1 MSLPPRKQ
9 ELVLR
14 QAMPEVRELREALP
28 EMSQAPITGIGM
40 VASRGSAPQG
50 YEVILNSDDNVEA
63 DLWKDK
69 MFKSKTKRYLCVTR
83 KGHGDNVV
91 VDMKLV
97 GEKETLPVGFMAVQ
111 DTLDTK
117 EPALQKKRLCVKLIP
132 RDSTEVAVCDVKV
145 NGRARQPPPH
155 YTFIGELNSMGLWF
169 KLGRVPKSPFRMV
182 RGPSAPQ
189 LPTPAPSPRPK
200 MPPRQD
206 SAPLPALP
214 SRFDARLDTSYQSQ
228 AIYTS
233 AMSAMEGVP
242 FVLHERYATDSN
254 NLRQYEIPHIQ
265 LKSFKEIESEYDYD
279 FLTERSAAAA
289 ARKPPA
295 MS

>member
-1 MSLPPRKQ
+1 
-9 ELVLR
+9 
-14 QAMPEVRELREALP
+14 MPEVRELREALP

-50 YEVILNSDDNVEA
+50 YEILNSDDNVEA

-189 LPTPAPSPRPK
+189 LPTPTPSPRPK

-206 SAPLPALP
+206 SAPLPVLP

-254 NLRQYEIPHIQ
+254 NYEIPHIQ

-289 ARKPPA
+289 RKPPA

>member
-1 MSLPPRKQ
+1 RQTGFCSNVSCH

-83 KGHGDNVV
+83 KSTFQRNNGHGDNVV

-111 DTLDTK
+111 DTLDTRHRAE

-169 KLGRVPKSPFRMV
+169 KLGRVPKSPYRMV

-189 LPTPAPSPRPK
+189 LPTPTPSPRPK
-200 MPPRQD
+200 MPPR
-206 SAPLPALP
+206 
-214 SRFDARLDTSYQSQ
+214 Y
-228 AIYTS
+228 
-233 AMSAMEGVP
+233 V
-242 FVLHERYATDSN
+242 
-254 NLRQYEIPHIQ
+254 
-265 LKSFKEIESEYDYD
+265 
-279 FLTERSAAAA
+279 FLNC
-289 ARKPPA
+289 P
-295 MS
+295 

>member
-1 MSLPPRKQ
+1 
-9 ELVLR
+9 
-14 QAMPEVRELREALP
+14 MPEVRELREALP

-189 LPTPAPSPRPK
+189 LPTPTPSPRPK

-206 SAPLPALP
+206 SAPLPVLP

-254 NLRQYEIPHIQ
+254 NYEIPHIQ

-289 ARKPPA
+289 RKPPA